1 MIILVPDSVRG
12 ELAPRVREISP
23 NIVLQAY
30 TEEGPLPDQMDEA
43 EGVLRWIAGK
53 RYSALVAQG
62 ERVRW
67 LHTASAGVDHVLTA
81 EVKAKAGLQVTN
93 SGSAF
98 EIAISEFV
106 LAWMLMVAR
115 RLPLLLE
122 RQRAHVW
129 EWVPQQELYGA
140 TVGIVGLG
148 PIGRGVAMRSKAF
161 GMRTLGFRRQNKAV
175 DDVDEVLTGPV
186 GLARVLAES
195 DYVVLAAA
203 LTDTTRALLGA
214 EQLAQM
220 KPGAWLINIARGA
233 MIDEPALVAALQN
246 KTLAGACLDVFA
258 REPLPTESLLWN
270 MPNVYICPHS
280 SSGWTEGLQT
290 RQKQLFLDNLRRF
303 AGGEPLANVVDIAR
317 GY

>member
-23 NIVLQAY
+23 DIVLQAY

-81 EVKAKAGLQVTN
+81 EVKTKAGLQVTN